1 MTEAQSYVIIGNG
14 IAGLTAAELLRTENA
29 AAPIVVIADDHLPV
43 YYRPALKDYLGG
55 KVGEEKLWARPLSY
69 YLERR
74 IRFLTDRV
82 VGIQVQPHTV
92 FLRSGTVLGYS
103 RLLLATGA
111 HARSINCSGAHLI
124 GVTTL
129 RTVADYQKVI
139 AYLSQVRRVVVV
151 GSGTLAL
158 ETCETLR
165 HRGYAVTHLLRHRR
179 LWSEVLDTT
188 ASDLVL
194 QQEVRDG
201 IDVRYEQEIA
211 EICGKE
217 GHVIGIITTEGT
229 QIPCE
234 LVLLCIGIEP
244 QMEVAKSAGIACGAG
259 VKVDTAM
266 RTLAPDIYAAG
277 DLIETTDPITGRSRV
292 LGQWYPAI
300 QQARAAAYSMLD
312 LLDTDQH
319 YHFGNFYNATF
330 LYGLPFA
337 SVGLSAPPAQSMAS
351 GQYQEIIAD
360 PHPRTYQK
368 VVLQQGVPLGLLALG
383 DRTSSLAWKRAIDH
397 RVNLSSVVARLFA
410 PDFKLNRW
418 LDQQGVP
425 PALLGVSREG
435 ASAVKQVAYAAAK
448 VPSGVLPLTTI
459 TEAVLVPIAP
469 VDIVA
474 SMQATYLSQTK
485 VITIGRQEGVDL
497 SFQHSSI
504 SRRHAEI
511 SYANGQYVLRDLAS
525 TNGTF
530 LNDKRVEP
538 GGVHRLNANDSLR
551 FGEVLC
557 VLRLRRVDPASSVLL
572 GSHKQPSWREERPSA
587 GSEEKSRR
595 RNRYART

>member
-1 MTEAQSYVIIGNG
+1 MAEAPSYLIIGNG
-14 IAGLTAAELLRTENA
+14 IAGVTAAELLRTENA

-55 KVGEEKLWARPLSY
+55 KIGEEKLWARPLSY

-74 IRFLTDRV
+74 IRLLTDQV
-82 VGIQVQPHTV
+82 IGIQVQSHTV
-92 FLRSGTVLGYS
+92 FLHSGTMLSYS

-111 HARSINCSGAHLI
+111 RARTLTCPGVHLV

-129 RTVADYQKVI
+129 RSVTDYQKVI
-139 AYLSQVRRVVVV
+139 AYLSRVRRVIVV

-165 HRGYAVTHLLRHRR
+165 HRGYAVTHLLRSRR
-179 LWSEVLDTT
+179 LWAEVLDAT

-194 QQEVRDG
+194 QQEVRNG
-201 IDVRYEQEIA
+201 VDVRYEQEIA

-217 GHVIGIITTEGT
+217 GHVTSIITMQGA

-234 LVLLCIGIEP
+234 LVLVCIGIEP
-244 QMEVAKSAGIACGAG
+244 RLELAKSTGIACGAG
-259 VKVDTAM
+259 VKVDGAM
-266 RTLAPDIYAAG
+266 RTSAPDIYAAG
-277 DLIETTDPITGRSRV
+277 DLIETTDPLTGRSRL

-312 LLDTDQH
+312 LLEANQH
-319 YHFGNFYNATF
+319 YQFGNFYNATF

-337 SVGLSAPPAQSMAS
+337 SVGLSTLSPQSLKS
-351 GQYQEIIAD
+351 GQYQEIVAD
-360 PHPRTYQK
+360 PQPRTYQK
-368 VVLQQGVPLGLLALG
+368 VILKRGVPLGMLAVG
-383 DRTSSLAWKRAIDH
+383 DRTSSLAFKRAIDH
-397 RVNLSSVVARLFA
+397 HVNLSLVLSRLFA
-410 PDFKLNRW
+410 PDFKLDRW

-435 ASAVKQVAYAAAK
+435 ANAVKQVAYAAAK
-448 VPSGVLPLTTI
+448 VPSGVLQLTTI
-459 TEAVLVPIAP
+459 TEGILVPVAPAEIA
-469 VDIVA
+469 A
-474 SMQATYLSQTK
+474 SMQGTYLSQTK

-497 SFQHSSI
+497 SIEHPSM

-511 SYANGQYVLRDLAS
+511 SYVNGQYVLRDLAS

-538 GGVHRLNANDSLR
+538 GSVHRLRANDALR
-551 FGEVLC
+551 FGQVLC
-557 VLRLRRVDPASSVLL
+557 VLRLRQVDPASSVLL
-572 GSHKQPSWREERPSA
+572 RAHKPPSHLPDPSLAGPEEHKA
-587 GSEEKSRR
+587 RR
-595 RNRYART
+595 RNRST